1 MKATMNKAS
10 LNTAI
15 LIQAQANNILLS
27 NSDIKPQ
34 GVSTNFRDAAGRI
47 IRTKEG
53 LIFKVRE

>member
-1 MKATMNKAS
+1 MNKAS